1 MCELTG
7 STACA
12 RPSTDARSAVPAWPV
27 VLRRSVMKLYYA
39 PGACS
44 LSPHIVRRQASPT
57 LKLQQDNNQKKKP
70 KSGAAYWTINQKGK
84 VRVLEFDNGERLPG
98 GRVVVQWIADQNPA
112 AGLIPAAGKPER
124 YRVQE

>member
-12 RPSTDARSAVPAWPV
+12 RPSTDARSGVPAWPV

-44 LSPHIVRRQASPT
+44 LSPPRVMGGGGAM
-57 LKLQQDNNQKKKP
+57 LKWERVKNKKKKT
-70 KSGAAYWTINQKGK
+70 KSGADYWGITPKGK
-84 VRVLEFDNGERLPG
+84 VPVLEFDKGERLRG
-98 GRVVVQWIADQNPA
+98 GRVVVRWFADQTPA

-124 YRVQE
+124 YR

>member
-12 RPSTDARSAVPAWPV
+12 RPSTDARSGVPAWPV

-44 LSPHIVRRQASPT
+44 FSPQIVWREPGARLELEQV
-57 LKLQQDNNQKKKP
+57 NNQKKKTR
-70 KSGAAYWTINQKGK
+70 SGADYWGITPKGQ
-84 VRVLEFDNGERLPG
+84 VPVLDFDNGERLRG
-98 GRVVVQWIADQNPA
+98 GRVVVRCFADQTPA
-112 AGLIPAAGKPER
+112 
-124 YRVQE
+124 